1 MKRIFAGAFTFL
13 FGVSAFAL
21 SLTGSWEARVDVLP
35 ALELGHISFT
45 IGVTNRELT
54 ICTTSVFEGDEGF
67 TEERFGITGQLGL
80 FSLAGEA
87 LIAPGVVVLKSTP
100 YTATGDPVAPP
111 LSPPEVEWKIL
122 GPIYRSSYLRLG
134 AAFLGAD
141 FSLKIEHFL
150 EHVLEFSFGDF
161 GQTWSTDCP
170 SNSRY
175 LIASRDREIDV
186 PRVVISYYA
195 DAAKTTLI
203 RREAV
208 EGPFE
213 VLPDLSDYTP
223 AAKTYLQNIAAAR
236 ATELGAAAF
245 EVPPPTTSE
254 LVFKLWVPYYMR
266 YTFTTCA
273 PPFRAEAVFD
283 DVGTGIQFVEATLS
297 LEGIS
302 PCCGIGIG
310 AELSFTKCRGFEY
323 LEIRLQDALRVCCG
337 LDFDVTL
344 RFTTTHNTISLEF
357 EGLTWK
363 PCVKI
368 YAEPE
373 FIDEYTIG
381 GLNIYGFEI
390 CCDLGDR
397 SYAKIVTAFNVFALE
412 DILEEDIFQGDE
424 FQYLEVGVCGEACC
438 GQVYQ
443 FKGFIF
449 FQESGSFMGITRV
462 GAELTFS
469 LFRGF
474 TFGFRWDTSPLFSFT
489 WTLSF

>member
-1 MKRIFAGAFTFL
+1 MRRIFSGAFALLLGGST
-13 FGVSAFAL
+13 FAL

-35 ALELGHISFT
+35 SLELSYISFT
-45 IGVTNRELT
+45 IGVTNREFTLY
-54 ICTTSVFEGDEGF
+54 TTSVFEWDEGF
-67 TEERFGITGQLGL
+67 TEEHFGLFGQLGP

-87 LIAPGVVVLKSTP
+87 LIAPGDVVLKSTP
-100 YTATGDPVAPP
+100 YTAAGDPAAPP
-111 LSPPEVEWKIL
+111 LDPPAVEWKIL
-122 GPIYRSSYLRLG
+122 GPIYRSAYLRFGIALFG
-134 AAFLGAD
+134 VD
-141 FSLKIEHFL
+141 FSFKIEHFL
-150 EHVLEFSFGDF
+150 EHVLEFPYGDF
-161 GQTWSTDCP
+161 SQTWSSTCP

-186 PRVVISYYA
+186 PRVIISYYA

-223 AAKTYLQNIAAAR
+223 TAKTYLQNRAAAR
-236 ATELGAAAF
+236 AAELGAAAF
-245 EVPPPTTSE
+245 EIPAPTTSE

-266 YTFTTCA
+266 YTFATHA

-297 LEGIS
+297 LEEIS

-310 AELSFTKCRGFEY
+310 AKLSFTKCRGFEY
-323 LEIRLQDALRVCCG
+323 LEIRLKDALRVCCG

-344 RFTTTHNTISLEF
+344 RFTPTHKTVSLEF
-357 EGLTWK
+357 DGFTWK

-373 FIDEYTIG
+373 FIDDYTIG

-390 CCDLGDR
+390 CCDLGDC
-397 SYAKIVTAFNVFALE
+397 SYAKIVTAFDVFALE
-412 DILEEDIFQGDE
+412 EILGEDIFQGDE

-462 GAELTFS
+462 GAELAFP

-474 TFGFRWDTSPLFSFT
+474 SFGFRWDTSPLFSFT